1 MGHYFRQQLLSFHP
15 ICLMAHNNVQLCTVP
30 GCLDAGRPVQLAVL
44 WVTRQRAVGWY
55 WLRLSSCRPFSLL
68 SKKDVNFQ
76 NTKFYFFQGEY
87 IIMIIRVII
96 IYCIAKQTLLQC
108 ISSVILTL
116 FFFFQVKT
124 TAESI
129 EEPGNPIYFQFY

>member
-1 MGHYFRQQLLSFHP
+1 MGHTTARCRLVLADLASSEVYCFVPSRLRSFK
-15 ICLMAHNNVQLCTVP
+15 
-30 GCLDAGRPVQLAVL
+30 
-44 WVTRQRAVGWY
+44 
-55 WLRLSSCRPFSLL
+55 PFSLL

-76 NTKFYFFQGEY
+76 NTKFYFFQGE
-87 IIMIIRVII
+87 IIIINRVII